1 MKITLLD
8 NQDSFVYNLVDTLVG
23 LGHECAVFRNTV
35 PASTVLSSAP
45 DALVLSP
52 GPGHPRDAGCLM
64 DVVSSAFGHVPILGV
79 CLGFQALL
87 LHEGVSVR
95 PCGPVHGKTDGMD
108 VSRETSPIF
117 EGLTDPNGR
126 VPVARYHSLGIPADE
141 LPATVRC
148 VGTCGSSLGPV
159 AMACSF
165 GGGDAPAYGV
175 QFHPESILT
184 PQGPVILARIL
195 DLLTTKETA

>member
-64 DVVSSAFGHVPILGV
+64 EVVDVAWGHLPLLGV

-95 PCGPVHGKTDGMD
+95 PCGPVHGKTNGME

-117 EGLTDPNGR
+117 QALTDSHGR
-126 VPVARYHSLGIPADE
+126 VPVARYHSLGTPEAE
-141 LPATVRC
+141 LPTTVRC
-148 VGTCGSSLGPV
+148 DGTCDSDLGPV

-165 GGGDAPAYGV
+165 ATGGAPAYGV

-184 PQGPVILARIL
+184 PQGPVILDRIL